1 MHYSLARFERS
12 EVAKQRLR
20 IIEFYKRYGERA
32 TKEAF
37 GVDRRLVS
45 RWRRRLADAG
55 GDLSA
60 LVPLSTRPHRVR
72 RSDVAQQIIDFI
84 RSLREEHPRLG
95 KEKIKPLLD
104 EYCARAGLKTVSES
118 TIGNIIKRHNLFYQ
132 KSGRAYH
139 DPRRAQR
146 SRGKRLRVKR
156 SPRPK
161 EFGYIISDTV
171 ELVMDG
177 IKRYF
182 ISAIDIKSRFALTLP
197 YERLSSRNMRDFY
210 ERFRELYPLTIK
222 CWQSDNGS
230 ENLGEFDKA
239 LEDDGV
245 SHLFSYPRCPKI
257 NAYIERYN
265 ILYNTTRPHKSLGLK
280 NPVNYMI
287 ENNQMSQ
294 KYLTYTLCG

>member
-20 IIEFYKRYGERA
+20 IIEFYERYGERA

-55 GDLSA
+55 GALSA

-84 RSLREEHPRLG
+84 RNLREEHPRLG

-139 DPRRAQR
+139 DPRRAR
-146 SRGKRLRVKR
+146 TKAAAS
-156 SPRPK
+156 
-161 EFGYIISDTV
+161 E
-171 ELVMDG
+171 
-177 IKRYF
+177 
-182 ISAIDIKSRFALTLP
+182 ALTEAEGVRV
-197 YERLSSRNMRDFY
+197 YH
-210 ERFRELYPLTIK
+210 
-222 CWQSDNGS
+222 
-230 ENLGEFDKA
+230 LGHGRAGHRRHQAILHFGDRYKVEVRA
-239 LEDDGV
+239 
-245 SHLFSYPRCPKI
+245 
-257 NAYIERYN
+257 NA
-265 ILYNTTRPHKSLGLK
+265 S
-280 NPVNYMI
+280 V
-287 ENNQMSQ
+287 
-294 KYLTYTLCG
+294 